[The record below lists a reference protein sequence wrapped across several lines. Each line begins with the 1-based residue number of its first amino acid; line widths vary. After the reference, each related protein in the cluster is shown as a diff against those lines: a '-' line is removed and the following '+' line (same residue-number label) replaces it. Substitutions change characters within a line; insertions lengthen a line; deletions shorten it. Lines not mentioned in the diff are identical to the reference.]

1 MFGVRRRK
9 VRAKPTSTAAPPST
23 TLSTTTSDVSA
34 DYICNI
40 SAAAQSETNLAQPP
54 PYSLICPPQHSSVAH
69 SNQQQPRPP
78 TATSSTTRIS
88 PPLTPAVWTQ
98 PHHART
104 SLDVSRASAVAR
116 QGTKNFNKRWQAL
129 TVQDNAQETLQAL
142 ISTKLDSVITSI
154 DGEEFGGREQDLLIK
169 EDPLVGLRGGGDYEA
184 VSRGANR
191 AVSTAIIST
200 NYFAKVHL
208 YANSRLPPNL
218 PALQL

>member
-23 TLSTTTSDVSA
+23 TSSTATSDVSA

-69 SNQQQPRPP
+69 TNQQRPRPP
-78 TATSSTTRIS
+78 TATSTTTRSS
-88 PPLTPAVWTQ
+88 PPPTFAVWTQ

-116 QGTKNFNKRWQAL
+116 QGNKNFNKRWEEL

-169 EDPLVGLRGGGDYEA
+169 EDPLVGLRGGGDSEA

-191 AVSTAIIST
+191 AVSTAIVST

-218 PALQL
+218 PPLQL